1 MKKIILILSF
11 CLIAFL
17 VSAQPQPD
25 WGAQGDSLIKI
36 LPSGNAYAA
45 GGMLIVSDDVPGDLI
60 IAGGQ
65 LTVNGNVGE
74 DLMIAGGT
82 LTVNGDVAGDVRAA
96 GGQIILNGNVGG
108 ELVAAGGQV
117 LVSKDS
123 TISGDAMIAA
133 GEASIDGVINGN
145 ADVGVGTFLMGDS
158 AMILGDLDLEADTVG
173 EGIDAKVSG
182 ELKKVTT
189 EFREHTIRE
198 SWTMPKELK
207 SVFNVFIFL
216 KGILAS
222 ILLGGLL
229 IYLYPSFTSK
239 ATKLVKTEYIKSLVA
254 GVVMLAVTPIL
265 IVLFMLMVIGVKVSL
280 IITLATIIGLLLA
293 TIPVK
298 IVVGELLFK
307 RIWKR
312 KSKEFYYY
320 CVGVAAFAIC
330 YEIPLIGWLIK
341 IVAALVGFGAIWVLT
356 IRGSG
361 LGKTI
366 KI

>member
-1 MKKIILILSF
+1 M
-11 CLIAFL
+11 
-17 VSAQPQPD
+17 V
-25 WGAQGDSLIKI
+25 
-36 LPSGNAYAA
+36 
-45 GGMLIVSDDVPGDLI
+45 
-60 IAGGQ
+60 
-65 LTVNGNVGE
+65 
-74 DLMIAGGT
+74 
-82 LTVNGDVAGDVRAA
+82 
-96 GGQIILNGNVGG
+96 
-108 ELVAAGGQV
+108 
-117 LVSKDS
+117 
-123 TISGDAMIAA
+123 AA

-207 SVFNVFIFL
+207 SVFNFL

-239 ATKLVKTEYIKSLVA
+239 ATKIVKTEYIKSLVA
-254 GVVMLAVTPIL
+254 GVVVFAVTPTL
-265 IVLFMLMVIGVKVSL
+265 IVLFMLMVIGVKLSL

-298 IVVGELLFK
+298 LAIGEFLYK
-307 RIWKR
+307 RIWKK
-312 KSKEFYYY
+312 KSKEFIYY

-330 YEIPLIGWLIK
+330 YEIPLMGWLIK
-341 IVAALVGFGAIWVLT
+341 ILAALVGFGALWVLT